1 MWGLP
6 DPELNIDLCTGD
18 GRWLARPDFLWRD
31 RKVVGEYDGD
41 QHRTNRSRWQYE
53 RERRARI
60 EDAGFT
66 YVEMTSLSLVSSR
79 HREALRQRLVRLLL
93 E

>member
-1 MWGLP
+1 MRRFDLAYKHLGL
-6 DPELNIDLCTGD
+6 II
-18 GRWLARPDFLWRD
+18 
-31 RKVVGEYDGD
+31 EYDGD
-41 QHRTNRSRWQYE
+41 QHRTNRSQWQYE

-79 HREALRQRLVRLLL
+79 HREALRQRLGRLLL